1 MSSPVNVFRWPAEPA
16 LHIRDIRERP
26 VVAEQKTR
34 VRYRIGSEDR
44 LIDRLGDI
52 LREMRDW
59 RGATARQARH
69 LSRRH
74 GIGYQ
79 AALLFLYRAE
89 MRSACPR
96 RMVICL
102 AAAVEIGIDLSGFPP
117 GCRIEEAELS
127 SELRVMYWAALR
139 RGAGRKWSQW
149 PGDGAGQV

>member
-1 MSSPVNVFRWPAEPA
+1 MSAPVDVFRWSDQPA
-16 LHIRDIRERP
+16 LHTRGIRERP
-26 VVAEQKTR
+26 AVAGQKTH
-34 VRYRIGSEDR
+34 VRHRIGSEDR

-59 RGATARQARH
+59 RGATARQARR

-79 AALLFLYRAE
+79 APLLSLYRAE

-102 AAAVEIGIDLSGFPP
+102 AAAVEVGIDLSGFST

-127 SELRVMYWAALR
+127 SELRVMYWVALR
-139 RGAGRKWSQW
+139 RGAGSQW
-149 PGDGAGQV
+149 PN

>member
-1 MSSPVNVFRWPAEPA
+1 MSSLVNVFRWPTELA
-16 LHIRDIRERP
+16 LHIRDIRDCP
-26 VVAEQKTR
+26 VVVEQKTR
-34 VRYRIGSEDR
+34 VRHRIGSEDR

-59 RGATARQARH
+59 RSATARQARH
-69 LSRRH
+69 MSRRH

-102 AAAVEIGIDLSGFPP
+102 AAAVELGIDLSGFTP
-117 GCRIEEAELS
+117 GCRIEEAELC

-139 RGAGRKWSQW
+139 RGVGRKWRQW

>member
-1 MSSPVNVFRWPAEPA
+1 M
-16 LHIRDIRERP
+16 
-26 VVAEQKTR
+26 AEQKTH
-34 VRYRIGSEDR
+34 VRHRIGSEDR

-59 RGATARQARH
+59 RGATARQARR

-79 AALLFLYRAE
+79 AALLSLYRAE

-102 AAAVEIGIDLSGFPP
+102 AAAVELGIDLSGFST

-127 SELRVMYWAALR
+127 SELRVNVLGGITERRRAEVEPMAGLMAPDMYAYR
-139 RGAGRKWSQW
+139 VMSDGGRLNPQW
-149 PGDGAGQV
+149 